1 MRDPIKFGNYHL
13 FERVNIG
20 GMAEVFKAVSY
31 GVEGFER
38 LYAIKRVLPNIA
50 EDQEFIDM
58 FIDEAKIAVQLNH
71 ANIGQIFELGRDQKE
86 NAYFIAMEFVQGKDL
101 RAMYDRARKRGE
113 VLDIPMCCHIVKEA
127 CEALEYAH
135 NKKGERGE
143 PLHLVHRDVSPQNLI
158 VSYDGEVKLIDFGIA
173 KAAGKASKTQSGILK
188 GKFGYMSPEQV
199 RGKPIDKRSDLFS
212 LGVVFFELL
221 TLERCFQGES
231 DFSVLEKVRNS
242 EIRRP
247 STLNRPIPPELE
259 RIVMKVLARNPD
271 ERYQSAAEL
280 QDALQKFLYQSG
292 TFYARK
298 DLAAY
303 MRRTFDADIRKEAH
317 KLAEF
322 REYARRNIA
331 EAKRASVPVPAVPAE
346 PERPAVQFSPQLPS
360 LSWEDDEVE
369 TAVWDRAPSQV
380 MAAAALNADP
390 PAFQNQARPPERALP
405 KPPLNGLPSDEP
417 PRRAPP
423 GNAVPTVP
431 AIDALEPI
439 PLTGGRRSAAVG
451 NRMVALA
458 VITLVTLGLA
468 GVAIFWFTRGAS
480 LVVESKA
487 PQAVL
492 IELDGKVVHDDET
505 PVELPDLP
513 PGTHRVRVSAP
524 GFEAVE
530 RTLELRAR
538 AQDRLVVTL
547 RPVAKVSATTGLNVQ
562 TEPGGAQVY
571 VDGQLAADVT
581 PTRVTGLPAGVRE
594 LRIEKTGFLPWKG
607 TVEARDGVVVNV
619 KPIRLF
625 PERVS
630 VQFVTD
636 PSGARIT
643 LRQADGRD
651 VYLGESSVFFNDLD
665 NRGQAVVIAEKA
677 GFERVERRLG
687 QYETGPAT
695 EFIPLPK
702 AGVPPPSPPVA
713 RWTPPPTPPRPQG
726 GCIGED
732 CPSATPPVGAPRVVV
747 VAPTPPSAAPE
758 ARVVPAA
765 PATEAP
771 PAGEG
776 TLKLLAKPP
785 ARVEVAGRDLGWTP
799 LLGHR
804 LPAGTYHVRLVREE
818 EPRYTHEFDV
828 TIVAGQTTFRKHI
841 ADGN

>member
-1 MRDPIKFGNYHL
+1 VRDPIKFGNYYL

-113 VLDIPMCCHIVKEA
+113 VLDIAMCCHIVKEA

-199 RGKPIDKRSDLFS
+199 RGRPSDKRSDLFS
-212 LGVVFFELL
+212 LGVVLFELL

-259 RIVMKVLARNPD
+259 RIVMKGLARNPD

-303 MRRTFDADIRKEAH
+303 MRRTFDADIRNEAN

-322 REYARRNIA
+322 REYARQKIP
-331 EAKRASVPVPAVPAE
+331 EAKRASVPVPALPAE
-346 PERPAVQFSPQLPS
+346 PERPAAQFSPQLPS

-369 TAVWDRAPSQV
+369 TAVWDRAPSQI

-390 PAFQNQARPPERALP
+390 PAFRNDARPQPPERVTP
-405 KPPLNGLPSDEP
+405 KPPRGSG
-417 PRRAPP
+417 PP
-423 GNAVPTVP
+423 GDAQRKPAAANVAPTMP
-431 AIDALEPI
+431 AIEAIDPI

-451 NRMVALA
+451 NRIVALA

-480 LVVESKA
+480 LVVESKS
-487 PQAVL
+487 PQAVRV
-492 IELDGKVVHDDET
+492 ELDGKVVHDAQT

-513 PGTHRVRVSAP
+513 PGTHQVRISAP
-524 GFEAVE
+524 GFEPAE
-530 RTLELRAR
+530 RTMELRAR
-538 AQDRLVVTL
+538 VQDRLVVTL
-547 RPVAKVSATTGLNVQ
+547 RPVVRASAATGLNVQ

-571 VDGQLAADVT
+571 VDGQLAPDVT
-581 PTRVTGLPAGVRE
+581 PTRVTGIASGVRE

-643 LRQADGRD
+643 LRQADGREA
-651 VYLGESSVFFNDLD
+651 YLGESSVFFNDLE
-665 NRGQAVVIAEKA
+665 NRGTAVVIAEKP
-677 GFERVERRLG
+677 GYERVERRLG
-687 QYETGPAT
+687 QYESGPAT

-702 AGVPPPSPPVA
+702 ASAAPAVARVAPPPQPSRA
-713 RWTPPPTPPRPQG
+713 APPRPAG
-726 GCIGED
+726 GCVGED
-732 CPSATPPVGAPRVVV
+732 CPSGAPPAEPQRVVV
-747 VAPTPPSAAPE
+747 VAPPPTAAAPVT
-758 ARVVPAA
+758 APAA
-765 PATEAP
+765 

-799 LLGHR
+799 LIDHR
-804 LPAGTYHVRLVREE
+804 LPAGTYHVRLVRDQ
-818 EPRYTHEFDV
+818 EPGKYTHEFDV
-828 TIVAGQTTFRKHI
+828 TIVPGQTTFRKHI
-841 ADGN
+841 ADGM